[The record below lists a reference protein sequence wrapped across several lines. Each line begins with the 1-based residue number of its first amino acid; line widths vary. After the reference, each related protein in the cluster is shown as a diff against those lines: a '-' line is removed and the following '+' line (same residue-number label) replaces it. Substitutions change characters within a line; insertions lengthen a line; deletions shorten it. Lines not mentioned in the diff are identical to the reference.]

1 MNSILEDFR
10 QNKKKIGEVSRLA
23 FKFGWISEKTKDEI
37 ISRVETE
44 KLTIA
49 VIGQIKCGKSTFLNS
64 FIFEDDVLPAAI
76 TPMTAALSLIT
87 YGAEKTIEVEFYSKD
102 EWEELLLTANLNK
115 EDYRDDELMLSR
127 IQSSRD
133 LVEKSARLKGKL
145 DSMLGQKVKRSYSDL
160 CKYVGADGDYVS
172 ITKMVHIFHP
182 MDCLRG
188 VEIVDTPGFNDPIP
202 SREERTKDIL
212 KRADAVILLLGAN
225 RPFDTNDKTILFE
238 NVSKCGIGRVI
249 IAINKYDIWLQ
260 EGKTE
265 QALIDYVFSE
275 FKKSLKE
282 TDDFLIKDAVKNS
295 PPIAMSAEM
304 ALLAQLPMEKINH
317 SEIFKSAWER
327 YSKNIID
334 NINKEK
340 LWKYSHVEN
349 LFASIKSV
357 IEKEKYDI
365 LIKKPLSRIVA
376 IGSTKINDLK
386 LDITKT
392 KSEIDNLSLPD
403 EDLQN
408 KNRVLNRSKR
418 RLERK
423 INSLGEDLD
432 EELNNV
438 VRKAKNRLEDIVDAS
453 CKRMRQM
460 IDNWG
465 TFQSTDIIQRQLVTE
480 IEHLITRT
488 LKRETESIALDA
500 ERRIK
505 NNVSEFFSEAQ
516 EILIEFPPYEDFDAY
531 EFIKHVSRKIRF
543 DMNDDGV
550 FKVGGEVEE
559 DGFLL
564 SMINFIN
571 DLSEKITN
579 LLTLGLF
586 AKIENGLNH
595 KTIVEK
601 LNEAI
606 NEIKREF
613 DPSDCL
619 NTIFGQKET
628 IIETVT
634 KAFIDDLINPMKEQI
649 DEVQANLADREKK
662 LAEVKLKKTEQDG
675 RLKKIEEN
683 LNEIKTV
690 IKR

>member
-10 QNKKKIGEVSRLA
+10 QNKIKIGEVSRLA

-423 INSLGEDLD
+423 IDSLGADLD

>member
-10 QNKKKIGEVSRLA
+10 QNKIKIGEVSRLA
-23 FKFGWISEKTKDEI
+23 FKFGWISEKSKDEI

-327 YSKNIID
+327 YSKNILD

-392 KSEIDNLSLPD
+392 KSEIDSLSLPD

-408 KNRVLNRSKR
+408 KNRVLNRAKR

-423 INSLGEDLD
+423 IDSLGEDLD

-690 IKR
+690 INR

>member
-10 QNKKKIGEVSRLA
+10 QNKIKIGEVSRLA

-340 LWKYSHVEN
+340 LWKYSHVED

-408 KNRVLNRSKR
+408 KNRVLNRAKR

-423 INSLGEDLD
+423 IDSLGEDLD

-516 EILIEFPPYEDFDAY
+516 EILREFPPYEDFDAY

-634 KAFIDDLINPMKEQI
+634 KAFIDDLIDPMKEQI

-690 IKR
+690 INR

>member
-1 MNSILEDFR
+1 MNSILEDFQ
-10 QNKKKIGEVSRLA
+10 QNKNKIGEVSRLA
-23 FKFGWISEKTKDEI
+23 FNFGWISEKTKDEI

-64 FIFEDDVLPAAI
+64 FIFEDDVLPTAI

-87 YGAEKTIEVEFYSKD
+87 YGAEKAIEAEFYSKD
-102 EWEELLLTANLNK
+102 EWEELVLTANLNK

-127 IQSSRD
+127 IQSARD
-133 LVEKSARLKGKL
+133 LVEKSTRLKGKL

-160 CKYVGADGDYVS
+160 SKYVSADGDYVC

-212 KRADAVILLLGAN
+212 KRADVVILLLGAN

-238 NVSKCGIGRVI
+238 NVSKCGIGRVV

-260 EGKTE
+260 AGKTE
-265 QALIDYVFSE
+265 QPLIDYVFSE

-304 ALLAQLPMEKINH
+304 ALLSQLSMEKINH

-327 YSKNIID
+327 YSKEIID

-349 LFASIKSV
+349 LFASIKSL

-365 LIKKPLSRIVA
+365 LIQKPISRIIA

-408 KNRVLNRSKR
+408 KNRVLNRAKR

-423 INSLGEDLD
+423 IDSLGEDLD

-438 VRKAKNRLEDIVDAS
+438 LRKAKNRLEDIVDAS

-465 TFQSTDIIQRQLVTE
+465 TFQSTDVIQRQLVTE

-505 NNVSEFFSEAQ
+505 NNVSEFFSEAE
-516 EILIEFPPYEDFDAY
+516 EILREFPPYDDFDAY

-543 DMNDDGV
+543 DMDDDGV

-586 AKIENGLNH
+586 TKIENGLNH
-595 KTIVEK
+595 NAIVEK
-601 LNEAI
+601 LNDAI

-619 NTIFGQKET
+619 NTIFGQKE
-628 IIETVT
+628 IVIETVN
-634 KAFIDDLINPMKEQI
+634 KAFIDDLISPMKEQI
-649 DEVQANLADREKK
+649 DEVQANLADREER
-662 LAEVKLKKTEQDG
+662 LIEVKLKKTEQDG
-675 RLKKIEEN
+675 RLKIIEEN
-683 LNEIKTV
+683 LNEIKNV
-690 IKR
+690 IVR

>member
-10 QNKKKIGEVSRLA
+10 QNKIKIGEVSRLA

-408 KNRVLNRSKR
+408 KNRVLNRAKR

-423 INSLGEDLD
+423 IDSLGEDLD

-690 IKR
+690 INR

>member
-1 MNSILEDFR
+1 M
-10 QNKKKIGEVSRLA
+10 
-23 FKFGWISEKTKDEI
+23 
-37 ISRVETE
+37 
-44 KLTIA
+44 
-49 VIGQIKCGKSTFLNS
+49 
-64 FIFEDDVLPAAI
+64 
-76 TPMTAALSLIT
+76 
-87 YGAEKTIEVEFYSKD
+87 
-102 EWEELLLTANLNK
+102 
-115 EDYRDDELMLSR
+115 
-127 IQSSRD
+127 
-133 LVEKSARLKGKL
+133 
-145 DSMLGQKVKRSYSDL
+145 
-160 CKYVGADGDYVS
+160 GADGDYVS

-340 LWKYSHVEN
+340 LWKYSHVED

-408 KNRVLNRSKR
+408 KNRVLNRAKR

-423 INSLGEDLD
+423 IDSLGEDLD

-516 EILIEFPPYEDFDAY
+516 EILREFPPYEDFDAY

-634 KAFIDDLINPMKEQI
+634 KAFIDDLIDPMKEQI

-690 IKR
+690 INR

>member
-10 QNKKKIGEVSRLA
+10 QNKIKIGEVSRLA

-327 YSKNIID
+327 YSKKIID

-408 KNRVLNRSKR
+408 KNRVLNRAKR

-423 INSLGEDLD
+423 IDSLGEDLD